1 MSLRAR
7 LLLAA
12 AYILTV
18 TVVALEIPLAITI
31 RSDRTRELTS
41 TVLSYTALVASA
53 INDDLAALTTPN
65 PLLSEPAEAIG
76 TVADAAARRTQTPAR
91 IIVVDAAGRLVHDTA
106 GQVPP
111 GTLYATDERPELGMV
126 LDQGEGALPDVQ
138 IRASDSVGE
147 PLLLVT
153 APVLHDRGVIGAVR
167 ASLPISDLN
176 GRVLRSWLGLGG
188 IGLTVI
194 LIGLALAWLMAGSI
208 ARPVERLERTAEDLG
223 RGTITARAPVQG
235 PKEVASL
242 SASFNRMA
250 DGMEANISAQ
260 RDFVANASHQ
270 LRTPMTGLRLRLEA
284 IEGEG
289 GFTGEQAS
297 KAQVELTRLASL
309 VDDLLALA
317 KASSV
322 GAVGTRVDL
331 DRAVRQAADRWTATA
346 ANTGAALEVGRCE
359 RVAIVA
365 DDSDVGHVLDNLI
378 ENAIRYAGPGSHI
391 MVEAYAAPRTAVLAV
406 VDDGPGIPQ
415 PERERIFERF
425 FRGSTGRSSGPGTGL
440 GLAIAAEL
448 VTRWS
453 GALRLDDVAG
463 TRFEAR
469 FPRDAT
475 VPSAGADRAPTIP

>member
-1 MSLRAR
+1 VSLRTR

-31 RSDRTRELTS
+31 RSDRTRELQS
-41 TVLSYTALVASA
+41 TILSYTALVASA

-65 PLLSEPAEAIG
+65 PLLPEPTEAIAN
-76 TVADAAARRTQTPAR
+76 VADAAARATRTPAR
-91 IIVVDAAGRLVHDTA
+91 IVVVDAAGRMVHDSA
-106 GQVPP
+106 EQVPS
-111 GTLYATDERPELGMV
+111 GTPYATEDRPELGKV
-126 LDQGEGALPDVQ
+126 LDQGQGALPDVR
-138 IRASDSVGE
+138 IRDSDTMGE
-147 PLLLVT
+147 SLLLVT

-176 GRVLRSWLGLGG
+176 DRIRRSWLGLAA
-188 IGLTVI
+188 IGFAVI
-194 LIGLALAWLMAGSI
+194 LAGLALARLLAGSI

-223 RGTITARAPVQG
+223 RGALDARAPVQG

-250 DGMEANISAQ
+250 DGMEANLNAQ
-260 RDFVANASHQ
+260 RDFVANASHH
-270 LRTPMTGLRLRLEA
+270 LRTPMTGVRLRLEA

-289 GFTGEQAS
+289 GFAGEQAS

-322 GAVGTRVDL
+322 GAVGARVAL
-331 DRAVRQAADRWTATA
+331 DQSVRQATDRWADPA
-346 ANTGAALEVGRCE
+346 ADAGSALELGRCE
-359 RVAIVA
+359 PVAIVA
-365 DDSDVGHVLDNLI
+365 DPADVEHVLDNLI

-391 MVEAYAAPRTAVLAV
+391 KVEAFAAPGASVLAV
-406 VDDGPGIPQ
+406 LDDGPGIPES
-415 PERERIFERF
+415 ERERIFERF

-448 VTRWS
+448 AARWS
-453 GALRLDDVAG
+453 GALRLGDGVG
-463 TRFEAR
+463 TCLEAR
-469 FPRDAT
+469 FPPAST
-475 VPSAGADRAPTIP
+475 APASGAEREPTDP